1 MFLAGH
7 QIWDRP
13 DLVPRL
19 FAASRHLHFCKIMV
33 LYKDIKKLFV
43 KRGAVIGKTE

>member
-19 FAASRHLHFCKIMV
+19 FAASRHLHFLQNNGTVQGHKEIVCK
-33 LYKDIKKLFV
+33 K
-43 KRGAVIGKTE
+43 GCSHWEN